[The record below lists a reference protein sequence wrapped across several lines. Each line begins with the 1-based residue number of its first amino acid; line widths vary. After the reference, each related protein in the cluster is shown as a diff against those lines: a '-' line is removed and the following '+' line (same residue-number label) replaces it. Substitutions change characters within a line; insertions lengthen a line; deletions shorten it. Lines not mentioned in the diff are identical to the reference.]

1 MVQALLQTLLAHFGP
16 QQWWSGAG
24 RFEIAVGALLVQ
36 RTTWTNAARAV
47 DNVRRMG
54 ILSAEAIASADCHEL
69 EQLIRPAGFFRT
81 KAVRLRGLAR
91 FVADHGGLTSL
102 DVLNTDLLRERFLGL
117 PGVGP
122 ETADVITGYAFDR
135 AVFVVDAYARRL
147 FGRLDVTWARRPDM
161 ELKAHVERS
170 LHNADELKE
179 LHALI
184 VAHGKAYCRP
194 TPRCDACPLHSH
206 CAFRAHQRGA

>member
-16 QQWWSGAG
+16 QQWWSGTS
-24 RFEIAVGALLVQ
+24 RFEIVVGALLVQ
-36 RTTWTNAARAV
+36 RTTWTNAARAIE
-47 DNVRRMG
+47 NVRDTG
-54 ILSAEAIASADCHEL
+54 ILSVEAMAATKRRQL

-91 FVADHGGLTSL
+91 YVAEHGGLPSFDALSTE
-102 DVLNTDLLRERFLGL
+102 VLRQRFLSL

-147 FGRLDVTWARRPDM
+147 FGRLDPAWMQRPDT
-161 ELKAHVERS
+161 ELKAHVEAVLR
-170 LHNADELKE
+170 NADELKE

-184 VAHGKAYCRP
+184 VAHGKVYCRP
-194 TPRCDACPLHSH
+194 TPCCEACPLQSR
-206 CAFRAHQRGA
+206 CEFAAHGRNS